1 MALPLAK
8 YKRIISVIKN
18 STSRECLT
26 DILKLY
32 PGVTYNTLVSIY
44 SQEYQKKIKKEF
56 HRHHS
61 PDMMERYYQRY
72 LTLSNQDFQESI
84 LQLIANEVDLS
95 AFLLARIV
103 VERHLAHLHHN
114 GNSPPRTTI
123 SNAMKDITLL
133 QNDRLARE
141 VEQCILNDANYGP
154 LIENVKHST
163 GLEYEY
169 ILREKLNNLTLAFLD
184 ENDMRLQGYDKTPD
198 IKLEVPIAVNGNIVN
213 WIESK
218 ASFGDEHSHATY
230 MKDQYYSYLNR
241 FGPGMVIYW
250 FGFIKEL
257 NFDEQPGILIVDSFP
272 LEIITLKAC
281 TDHDCN

>member
-114 GNSPPRTTI
+114 GNSRKFMTQ
-123 SNAMKDITLL
+123 K
-133 QNDRLARE
+133 
-141 VEQCILNDANYGP
+141 
-154 LIENVKHST
+154 
-163 GLEYEY
+163 
-169 ILREKLNNLTLAFLD
+169 D
-184 ENDMRLQGYDKTPD
+184 ENDMRLKGYDKTPD